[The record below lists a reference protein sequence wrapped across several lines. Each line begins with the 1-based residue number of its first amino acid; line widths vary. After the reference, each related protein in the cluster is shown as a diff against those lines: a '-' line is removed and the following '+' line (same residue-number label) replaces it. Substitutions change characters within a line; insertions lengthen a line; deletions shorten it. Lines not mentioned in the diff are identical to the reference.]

1 MQLNRRSTLWALAAC
16 AAVTGLGL
24 GACSPEAPQFES
36 IDITGAEYANRLEL
50 SDSAGRVRNL
60 NEFAGRVVV
69 IFFGYTQCPDVCPTT
84 LSEMSA
90 VKKSLGSEAD
100 KLQVVFVS
108 LDPERDTPEL
118 LQSYMANF
126 DPSFL
131 ALRPTLA
138 QLPEVAQHFKIHYK
152 KVDGKTPNSYTLE
165 HSAGSYVLDTHGR
178 VRLFMRYGTSIASV
192 THDIRQLLQAS

>member
-1 MQLNRRSTLWALAAC
+1 MHLNRRYTLWTLLAC
-16 AAVTGLGL
+16 VAAAGLSL
-24 GACSPEAPQFES
+24 SACSPEAARFES
-36 IDITGAEYANRLEL
+36 IDITGVEYANRLEL

-90 VKKSLGSEAD
+90 VKKSLGPDAD

-108 LDPERDTPEL
+108 LDPERDTPQL

-126 DPSFL
+126 DPSFI

-138 QLPEVAQHFKIHYK
+138 QLPEVAQHFKIYYRK
-152 KVDGKTPNSYTLE
+152 MDGKTPKSYTLE
-165 HSAGSYVLDTHGR
+165 HSAGSYVLDTRGR
-178 VRLFMRYGTSIASV
+178 VRLFMRYGTSTTAV
-192 THDIRQLLQAS
+192 THDIRQLLQSS